1 MKPNFIF
8 ISITIGFAAF
18 ASLTS
23 CSTTSEPSVS
33 SSGSASAHNS
43 VILNKSLAAAHQS
56 GLDALA
62 KIGANVKKNEPA
74 YLEGRRPNKIGL
86 VVGSGGETVKI
97 WFTAQGGG
105 KTAVKVKTVK
115 SLVGIAGQRN
125 WDSDVIAAM
134 QQ

>member
-8 ISITIGFAAF
+8 ISITIGLAAF

-23 CSTTSEPSVS
+23 CSTTSEPSVRT
-33 SSGSASAHNS
+33 SGTESAANN
-43 VILNKSLAAAHQS
+43 VILDKSLAAAHQS

-62 KIGANVKKNEPA
+62 KIGANVKKNEPT
-74 YLEGRRPNKIGL
+74 YMEGRRPNKIGL

-97 WFTAQGGG
+97 WFTAQSAG

-125 WDSDVIAAM
+125 WDSEVITAM

>member
-1 MKPNFIF
+1 
-8 ISITIGFAAF
+8 
-18 ASLTS
+18 
-23 CSTTSEPSVS
+23 
-33 SSGSASAHNS
+33 
-43 VILNKSLAAAHQS
+43 LAAAHQS

-97 WFTAQGGG
+97 WLTAQGGA

-115 SLVGIAGQRN
+115 SFVGIAGQRN
-125 WDSDVIAAM
+125 WDSEVIAAM